1 MENGTRKQALGRG
14 AEEHDEVS
22 DVGEGEAVGS
32 PLQVPLFLPDPLVL
46 TLLQAAARSLVQFWQ
61 FLGQAVCREGWE
73 SITVVSDLL
82 LRGILWK
89 DVAPCVSP
97 SVPTAPLLELS

>member
-1 MENGTRKQALGRG
+1 MENGMRKQALGRG

-46 TLLQAAARSLVQFWQ
+46 TLLQAAARSLVQFW
-61 FLGQAVCREGWE
+61 
-73 SITVVSDLL
+73 
-82 LRGILWK
+82 
-89 DVAPCVSP
+89 
-97 SVPTAPLLELS
+97 